1 MNCLTTR
8 YNLFH
13 LSSRFRSAIHEIN
26 RALPNPKPEEITPTP
41 ILYAQLQECLTM
53 LAIAESIDRTGMH
66 PQIVAI
72 SDAYRDELR
81 IRIEWLRLEIS
92 KRLEAL

>member
-1 MNCLTTR
+1 
-8 YNLFH
+8 
-13 LSSRFRSAIHEIN
+13 
-26 RALPNPKPEEITPTP
+26 
-41 ILYAQLQECLTM
+41 M
-53 LAIAESIDRTGMH
+53 LAIAETIDRTGMH
-66 PQIVAI
+66 PQVVAI